1 MQRFIRKRIVL
12 YQKYKWFTL
21 FCDSYS
27 IIFISAVL
35 AAKNFQGLLL
45 FHLYTSSRIY
55 LFFSWLPSCKNYS
68 LFSCCQFKVD
78 KIYSSCEW
86 NSFIGPF
93 NPYEYM
99 SFSDIFGLLLC
110 RLKFIFSW
118 ISFIVPLILVLLIW
132 FYHLI
137 EVDNRL
143 WKKSWNLSCL
153 DRNRI

>member
-1 MQRFIRKRIVL
+1 MKLACPHNSTIMQRFIRKRIVL

-27 IIFISAVL
+27 IILISAVL

-45 FHLYTSSRIY
+45 FHLHTSSRIY

-86 NSFIGPF
+86 NAFIGPF
-93 NPYEYM
+93 NPYECICLFQIYLDYFYVDWN
-99 SFSDIFGLLLC
+99 SYFPEFHLFCLLFLC
-110 RLKFIFSW
+110 F
-118 ISFIVPLILVLLIW
+118 
-132 FYHLI
+132 
-137 EVDNRL
+137 
-143 WKKSWNLSCL
+143 
-153 DRNRI
+153 

>member
-1 MQRFIRKRIVL
+1 MKLACPHNSTVMQRFIRKRIVL

-55 LFFSWLPSCKNYS
+55 LFFSRLPSCKNYS

-86 NSFIGPF
+86 NAFIGLF
-93 NPYEYM
+93 NPYEYICLFQIYLDYFYVDWN
-99 SFSDIFGLLLC
+99 SYFPEFHLLC
-110 RLKFIFSW
+110 
-118 ISFIVPLILVLLIW
+118 LL
-132 FYHLI
+132 FL
-137 EVDNRL
+137 
-143 WKKSWNLSCL
+143 CF
-153 DRNRI
+153 